1 MKNFPLVFI
10 AFLFLTSQVNAQGN
24 QQGIVKVFYAFN
36 HIRDTLNRENISRE
50 RMVLTIGKHVTS
62 YISYDA
68 ILVDS
73 TRKANRKPMAQNAN
87 GAYVLNGSGGRPVS
101 RTQIF
106 SYQNPS
112 KMLVVEKLFKTYII
126 AEDYP
131 TIAWKIFRDT
141 LTVSGIR
148 CQKAEGYFKGRNYIA
163 WFAPD
168 LPYNNG
174 PWKLCGLPGLIIQ
187 AYDTKH
193 EVEFLFDGLTPVEKS
208 APDLIM
214 VPDGLAATRI
224 EYLRLVKMAH
234 DDPAAFFAANQS
246 DNGLTFIPS
255 NPEALRNIKA
265 SINNN
270 PIELK
275 P

>member
-1 MKNFPLVFI
+1 MKKFSF
-10 AFLFLTSQVNAQGN
+10 AFTAILLLINSINAQN
-24 QQGIVKVFYAFN
+24 NTQGIIKVLYAFN
-36 HIRDTLNRENISRE
+36 HIRDTLNRDNVYKEH
-50 RMVLTIGKHVTS
+50 MVLTIGRQATS
-62 YISYDA
+62 YKSYDA
-68 ILVDS
+68 ILLDS
-73 TRKANRKPMAQNAN
+73 IKKANRKPMTQNAN

-106 SYQNPS
+106 SYQNPN
-112 KMLVVEKLFKTYII
+112 KMLIVEKLFRTYII

-131 TIAWKIFRDT
+131 TIAWKISKDT

-208 APDLIM
+208 APDLIA
-214 VPDGLAATRI
+214 VPNGVEATRA
-224 EYLRLVKMAH
+224 EYSRLVTMAH
-234 DDPAAFFAANQS
+234 DDPAAFFATTKS
-246 DNGLTFIPS
+246 DNGLTFTPS
-255 NPEALRNIKA
+255 NPEALKNIKVPV
-265 SINNN
+265 NNN